1 MASCKMNARKPQG
14 PDYNLT
20 KQEIVERLMPGVD
33 TKLSASD
40 QEPRRAELG
49 LVDGLDLHAQYYMDR
64 TGGDFFDA
72 VRVGSRVVFLLSDIA
87 GRRKEAG
94 PIAART
100 QEVFRAKAVE
110 LFGAGD
116 VNLME
121 GTELLVQAINQ
132 VITGPAKEIR
142 FAPTVVGCY
151 DVQLGVLAY
160 VNAGGQTAA
169 IRDSEGT
176 RLLADVAMPLGL
188 FTHLIYDASMQAF
201 EPGAMLV
208 IVTKGVTQSRSG
220 KIPFGAERIIEVLR
234 NSKQESAKEVC
245 REMLEAAHRFEKGR
259 WYRLAFWRK
268 KVRQDMTALAMVRSR

>member
-1 MASCKMNARKPQG
+1 MKDRSGQG

-20 KQEIVERLMPGVD
+20 KQTIVESVMPGVD
-33 TKLSASD
+33 TKLAASD

-49 LVDGLDLHAQYYMDR
+49 LVDGLDLHAQYHVDR

-87 GRRKEAG
+87 GRRREAS
-94 PIAART
+94 PIAVRT

-132 VITGPAKEIR
+132 GITGPTKAIR
-142 FAPTVVGCY
+142 FAPTMVGCY

-176 RLLADVAMPLGL
+176 QLLPDVAMPLGL
-188 FTHLIYDASMQAF
+188 FTHLIFDASMQAF
-201 EPGAMLV
+201 ERGAILL
-208 IVTKGVTQSRSG
+208 IVTKGVTESMRG
-220 KIPFGAERIIEVLR
+220 NIPFGAERVMEVLR
-234 NSKQESAKEVC
+234 NSKQESAADVC
-245 REMLEAAHRFEKGR
+245 REVLEAAHRFEQGR
-259 WYRLAFWRK
+259 WDWLTFWRK
-268 KVRQDMTALAMVRSR
+268 KTREDMTALAMVRSR

>member
-1 MASCKMNARKPQG
+1 MSARKGQG
-14 PDYNLT
+14 PDYNLK
-20 KQEIVERLMPGVD
+20 KQEIVERLMPGAD
-33 TKLSASD
+33 TKLTASD

-49 LVDGLDLHAQYYMDR
+49 LVDGLDLHAQYYVDR

-87 GRRKEAG
+87 GRRGEAG

-121 GTELLVQAINQ
+121 GTELLVQAINAA
-132 VITGPAKEIR
+132 ITGPAKEVR

-169 IRDSEGT
+169 VRDSEGA
-176 RLLADVAMPLGL
+176 RLLPDVAMPLGL
-188 FTHLIYDASMQAF
+188 FTHLIYDASMQAI

-208 IVTKGVTQSRSG
+208 IVTKGVTESMSG
-220 KIPFGAERIIEVLR
+220 KVPFGAERVMEVLKSSKRESATEVCIEV
-234 NSKQESAKEVC
+234 
-245 REMLEAAHRFEKGR
+245 LEAAHRFERGR

>member
-1 MASCKMNARKPQG
+1 V
-14 PDYNLT
+14 NLA
-20 KQEIVERLMPGVD
+20 KQTIVESDMPGVD
-33 TKLSASD
+33 TKLASD

-49 LVDGLDLHAQYYMDR
+49 FVDGLDLHAQYYVDR

-87 GRRKEAG
+87 GGRREAS
-94 PIAART
+94 PIAARV

-121 GTELLVQAINQ
+121 GTELLVQAINLA
-132 VITGPAKEIR
+132 ITGSARTVR

-151 DVQLGVLAY
+151 DVQLGILAY

-176 RLLADVAMPLGL
+176 RLLPDVAVPMGL

-201 EPGAMLV
+201 ERGATLL
-208 IVTKGVTQSRSG
+208 IVTKGVTQSMRG
-220 KIPFGAERIIEVLR
+220 NNPFGAERVMEVLR
-234 NSKQESAKEVC
+234 SSKQESAADVC
-245 REMLEAAHRFEKGR
+245 REVLEAAHLFQQGR
-259 WYRLAFWRK
+259 WDWVTFWRK
-268 KVRQDMTALAMVRSR
+268 KVQDDMTALAMVRSR

>member
-1 MASCKMNARKPQG
+1 
-14 PDYNLT
+14 
-20 KQEIVERLMPGVD
+20 MPGVD
-33 TKLSASD
+33 TKLAASD

-49 LVDGLDLHAQYYMDR
+49 LVDGLDLHAQYYVDR

-72 VRVGSRVVFLLSDIA
+72 MRVGTRVVFLLSDIA
-87 GRRKEAG
+87 GRRNEAG

-121 GTELLVQAINQ
+121 GTELLVQAINEA
-132 VITGPAKEIR
+132 ITGPAKVIR

-176 RLLADVAMPLGL
+176 RLLPDVAMPLGL
-188 FTHLIYDASMQAF
+188 FTRLIYDATMQAF
-201 EPGAMLV
+201 EPGAMLL
-208 IVTKGVTQSRSG
+208 IVTKGVTESMRG
-220 KIPFGAERIIEVLR
+220 NVPFGAERVMEVLR
-234 NSKQESAKEVC
+234 NSKQESAADVC
-245 REMLEAAHRFEKGR
+245 REVLEAANRFEEGR
-259 WYRLAFWRK
+259 WDRLAFWRK
-268 KVRQDMTALAMVRSR
+268 RVREDMTALAMVRSR

>member
-1 MASCKMNARKPQG
+1 
-14 PDYNLT
+14 
-20 KQEIVERLMPGVD
+20 MPGVD
-33 TKLSASD
+33 TKLAASD
-40 QEPRRAELG
+40 PEPRRAELG
-49 LVDGLDLHAQYYMDR
+49 LVDGLDLHAKYFVDR

-72 VRVGSRVVFLLSDIA
+72 VRVGTRVVFLLSDIA
-87 GRRKEAG
+87 GIRSEAG

-100 QEVFRAKAVE
+100 QDVFRAKALE

-121 GTELLVQAINQ
+121 GTELLVQAINGA
-132 VITGPAKEIR
+132 ITGPANAIR

-188 FTHLIYDASMQAF
+188 FTRLIYDASMQAF
-201 EPGAMLV
+201 EPGATLL
-208 IVTKGVTQSRSG
+208 IVTKGVTQSMRGSA
-220 KIPFGAERIIEVLR
+220 PFGAERVMEVLR
-234 NSKQESAKEVC
+234 SSKQESAAEVC
-245 REMLEAAHRFEKGR
+245 REVLEAAHLFQQGR
-259 WYRLAFWRK
+259 WGRLTFWRK
-268 KVRQDMTALAMVRSR
+268 KVPEDMTALAMVRSR

>member
-1 MASCKMNARKPQG
+1 MKARKGQG

-20 KQEIVERLMPGVD
+20 KQTIVESLMPGAE
-33 TKLSASD
+33 TKLVASD
-40 QEPRRAELG
+40 REALRADLG
-49 LVDGLDLHAQYYMDR
+49 LVDGLDLHAQYFVDR

-87 GRRKEAG
+87 GRRREAG

-121 GTELLVQAINQ
+121 GTELLVQAINAA
-132 VITGPAKEIR
+132 ITGPARIVR

-176 RLLADVAMPLGL
+176 RLLPDVAMPLGL
-188 FTHLIYDASMQAF
+188 FTHLIFDASMQAF
-201 EPGAMLV
+201 EPGATLL
-208 IVTKGVTQSRSG
+208 IVTKGVTQSMRGSS
-220 KIPFGAERIIEVLR
+220 PFGAERVMEVLR
-234 NSKQESAKEVC
+234 SSKQESAADVCGEV
-245 REMLEAAHRFEKGR
+245 LEAAHRFERGR

-268 KVRQDMTALAMVRSR
+268 KVGEDMTALAMVRSR

>member
-1 MASCKMNARKPQG
+1 MRGADK
-14 PDYNLT
+14 
-20 KQEIVERLMPGVD
+20 
-33 TKLSASD
+33 KLAEVD

-49 LVDGLDLHAQYYMDR
+49 LVDGLDLHAQYDFDR

-72 VRVGSRVVFLLSDIA
+72 IRIGSRVIFLLSDIA
-87 GRRKEAG
+87 GRRGEAG

-100 QEVFRAKAVE
+100 QDVFRAKAAE

-121 GTELLVQAINQ
+121 GTELLVQAINAA
-132 VITGPAKEIR
+132 VTGPSREVR

-176 RLLADVAMPLGL
+176 RLLPDVAMPLGL

-201 EPGAMLV
+201 EPGATLL
-208 IVTKGVTQSRSG
+208 IVTKGVTESMRG
-220 KIPFGAERIIEVLR
+220 KTPFGAERVMAVLR
-234 NSKQESAKEVC
+234 DSKQESAAGVCDEVLKAAKE
-245 REMLEAAHRFEKGR
+245 FEQSG
-259 WYRLAFWRK
+259 WARLAFWRK
-268 KVRQDMTALAMVRSR
+268 QEREDMTALAMVRSR

>member
-1 MASCKMNARKPQG
+1 
-14 PDYNLT
+14 
-20 KQEIVERLMPGVD
+20 MPGVD
-33 TKLSASD
+33 TKLTAVD

-49 LVDGLDLHAQYYMDR
+49 LVDGLDLHAQYYVDR

-87 GRRKEAG
+87 GRRDEAG
-94 PIAART
+94 PIAVRT

-121 GTELLVQAINQ
+121 GTELLVQAINTA
-132 VITGPAKEIR
+132 ITGPAQEVR
-142 FAPTVVGCY
+142 FAPTLVGCY
-151 DVQLGVLAY
+151 DVQLGLLAY

-176 RLLADVAMPLGL
+176 RLLPDVAMPLGL

-208 IVTKGVTQSRSG
+208 IVTKGVTESMRG
-220 KIPFGAERIIEVLR
+220 KTRFGGERVMEVLR
-234 NSKQESAKEVC
+234 SSKQQAATDVC
-245 REMLEAAHRFEKGR
+245 REVLEASHRFEQTRWGR
-259 WYRLAFWRK
+259 LLFWRK
-268 KVRQDMTALAMVRSR
+268 NVREDMTALAVVRSR

>member
-1 MASCKMNARKPQG
+1 MNVRKGHG
-14 PDYNLT
+14 PGYNLT
-20 KQEIVERLMPGVD
+20 KQTIVESLMPGVR
-33 TKLSASD
+33 TKLASD
-40 QEPRRAELG
+40 EEARRAELG
-49 LVDGLDLHAQYYMDR
+49 LVDGLDLHAQYYVDR

-72 VRVGSRVVFLLSDIA
+72 VRVGTRVVFLLSDIA
-87 GRRKEAG
+87 GRRREAS

-110 LFGAGD
+110 LFGGAD

-132 VITGPAKEIR
+132 GITGPTKEVR
-142 FAPTVVGCY
+142 FAPTMVGCY

-188 FTHLIYDASMQAF
+188 FTHLIFDASMQAF
-201 EPGAMLV
+201 EPGAMLL
-208 IVTKGVTQSRSG
+208 IVTKGVTESMRG
-220 KIPFGAERIIEVLR
+220 NTPFGAERVLEVLR
-234 NSKQESAKEVC
+234 GSKQESAADVC
-245 REMLEAAHRFEKGR
+245 REVLEAAQRFQKSGWDR
-259 WYRLAFWRK
+259 VAFWRK
-268 KVRQDMTALAMVRSR
+268 KVQEDMTALAMVRSRSVG

>member
-1 MASCKMNARKPQG
+1 MKTRKGHDPG
-14 PDYNLT
+14 YNLT
-20 KQEIVERLMPGVD
+20 KQTIVESFMPGD
-33 TKLSASD
+33 HSKPASD
-40 QEPRRAELG
+40 EEPRRAELG
-49 LVDGLDLHAQYYMDR
+49 LVDGLDLHAQYYVDR

-72 VRVGSRVVFLLSDIA
+72 VRVGTRVVFLLSDIA
-87 GRRKEAG
+87 GKRRDAG

-100 QEVFRAKAVE
+100 QDVFRAKAVE

-132 VITGPAKEIR
+132 AITGPTKEVR
-142 FAPTVVGCY
+142 FAPTMVGCY

-188 FTHLIYDASMQAF
+188 FTHLIFDASMQAF
-201 EPGAMLV
+201 EPRAMLL
-208 IVTKGVTQSRSG
+208 ILTKGVTQSMRG
-220 KIPFGAERIIEVLR
+220 NVPFGDERILEVLR
-234 NSKQESAKEVC
+234 SSKQESAAEVC
-245 REMLEAAHRFEKGR
+245 REVLEAAHRFQKTGWHR
-259 WYRLAFWRK
+259 VAFWRK
-268 KVRQDMTALAMVRSR
+268 RVQEDLTALAMVRSR

>member
-1 MASCKMNARKPQG
+1 
-14 PDYNLT
+14 
-20 KQEIVERLMPGVD
+20 MPGVD
-33 TKLSASD
+33 TKLAASEP
-40 QEPRRAELG
+40 EPRRAELG
-49 LVDGLDLHAQYYMDR
+49 LVDGLDLHAQYYVDR

-72 VRVGSRVVFLLSDIA
+72 VRVGTRVVFLLSDIA
-87 GRRKEAG
+87 GLRREAS

-100 QEVFRAKAVE
+100 QDVFRAKAIE

-121 GTELLVQAINQ
+121 GTELLVQAINGA
-132 VITGPAKEIR
+132 ITGPSNTIR

-188 FTHLIYDASMQAF
+188 FTRLIYDASMQAF
-201 EPGAMLV
+201 EPGATLL
-208 IVTKGVTQSRSG
+208 IVTKGVTQSLRGST
-220 KIPFGAERIIEVLR
+220 PFGVERVMEVLR
-234 NSKQESAKEVC
+234 NSKQESAADVCHEV
-245 REMLEAAHRFEKGR
+245 LEAAHRFEQGR
-259 WYRLAFWRK
+259 WDWLTFWRK
-268 KVRQDMTALAMVRSR
+268 KVREDMTALAMVRSR